1 MRKLMA
7 VPVVFLVLIVL
18 ALPAAAI
25 TSNGTP
31 DGDGHPNVGLSL
43 AAWDA
48 DEPGV
53 IKPFCSGTLISPTV
67 YLTAAHCTAFLES
80 VGLEN
85 DEVWVSFDSVW
96 TETSPRIHGT
106 WYTNPAFS
114 QRQSDPGDLAVIVLD
129 EAVQGVTPAQLPEAG
144 VLDAMWRDGSIRTQ
158 PFVNVGYGTL
168 EQQRGHGP
176 GTFPDDN
183 VRKVSTSSFN
193 ALNKAWLRLSQN
205 QAKGDGG
212 TCYGDSG
219 GPQFFGSSNVL
230 SSVTVTGDT
239 PCYATNVTYRLDT
252 ANARSFLDDY
262 VPVP

>member
-1 MRKLMA
+1 MRKLFVSSIMGLA
-7 VPVVFLVLIVL
+7 LFAW
-18 ALPAAAI
+18 ALPAQAI
-25 TSNGTP
+25 TNGTP
-31 DGDGHPNVGLSL
+31 DGNGHPNVGVSL

-85 DEVWVSFDSVW
+85 DEIWVSFDPEW
-96 TETSPRIHGT
+96 TTSSPRIHGT

-129 EAVQGVTPAQLPEAG
+129 QAASATPAQLPEAG
-144 VLDAMWRDGSIRTQ
+144 LLDAMWRDGSIRDQ
-158 PFVNVGYGTL
+158 AFVNVGYGTDKKT
-168 EQQRGHGP
+168 RGHGP
-176 GTFPDDN
+176 GTFPDDEI
-183 VRKVSTSSFN
+183 RKVSTSSFN
-193 ALNKAWLRLSQN
+193 ALTKTWLRLSQTA
-205 QAKGDGG
+205 AKGDGG

-219 GPQFFGSSNVL
+219 GPQFLGSSNLMV
-230 SSVTVTGDT
+230 SVTVTGDA

-252 ANARSFLDDY
+252 ASAREFLGDF
-262 VPVP
+262 VTLP